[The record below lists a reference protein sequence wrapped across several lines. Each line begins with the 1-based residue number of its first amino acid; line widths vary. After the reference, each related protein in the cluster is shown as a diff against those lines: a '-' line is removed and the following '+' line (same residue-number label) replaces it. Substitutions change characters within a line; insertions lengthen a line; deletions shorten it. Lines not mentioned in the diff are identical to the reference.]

1 MSEFYSPEK
10 FFYSLPKYAKCQR
23 KSANPVYI
31 SLNHKKPEII
41 WKHMKQSETKKKN
54 VFMFLRED
62 LYLHIVNVV
71 TCGRWDGKSQHLHN
85 LEHFTG
91 WIVKL
96 F

>member
-10 FFYSLPKYAKCQR
+10 IFLFPTQICKICQR

-41 WKHMKQSETKKKN
+41 WKHMKQSETKTKKN

-71 TCGRWDGKSQHLHN
+71 TCGR
-85 LEHFTG
+85 
-91 WIVKL
+91 
-96 F
+96 